1 MKKKKF
7 VTDESKLVST
17 YFGRPHRNWK
27 TGTAEEFLD
36 DCEECEGV
44 CKEFRTCKKCG
55 GDMTYGANIANI
67 YSVGGSY
74 VGRWK
79 CQDCQRCEVE

>member
-17 YFGRPHRNWK
+17 YFTRPHREWK

-36 DCEECEGV
+36 DCEECEGE
-44 CKEFRTCKKCG
+44 CKEFRTCSKCG
-55 GDMTYGANIANI
+55 GDMTYGMLMVYATL
-67 YSVGGSY
+67 YG
-74 VGRWK
+74 WK
-79 CQDCQRCEVE
+79 CGDCGYCEVD